1 MRAEASAFLDS
12 LYDGQRTAARYDL
25 TDPERHRWQYTPGTR
40 GGLALKDMEPGQ
52 RDRALALMDSALS
65 ARGAQTARE
74 IMALEPVLKALEE
87 RAGRP
92 GAERR
97 DAEHYWF
104 AVFGDPA
111 GEAPWAWRVGGH
123 HLCLHFTV
131 VAGKAAVTP
140 LFFGATPAGV
150 PAGPEA
156 GRRVLAA
163 EEDLARELLDVLDE
177 TQWAR
182 AIVSTEAPSD
192 IRTGNAVRA
201 EITAV
206 PTGIRFADLD
216 DAQQTRFRALVDH
229 YLGRVDRPPAVD
241 PESLAFAWAGGT
253 EPGQGHYYAVRGTR
267 FLLEY
272 DNTQNDANHIHT
284 VWRDLDRDWGADLL
298 TEHYR
303 RDHAD

>member
-1 MRAEASAFLDS
+1 MRAAATAFLDS
-12 LYDGQRTAARYDL
+12 LYDGQRIVARYDL
-25 TDPERHRWQYTPGTR
+25 ADPERHRWQYTPGPR
-40 GGLALKDMEPGQ
+40 GGLALKDMDPHQ
-52 RDRALALMDSALS
+52 RDRALALMSSGLS
-65 ARGAQTARE
+65 SSGAETARE

-104 AVFGDPA
+104 SVFGDPA
-111 GEAPWAWRVGGH
+111 REEPWAWRVGGH

-131 VAGKAAVTP
+131 VGGEAAVTP
-140 LFFGATPAGV
+140 LFFGANPARV
-150 PAGPEA
+150 PDGPEA

-163 EEDLARELLDVLDE
+163 EEDLARELLDALDE
-177 TQWAR
+177 TQRAR
-182 AIVSTEAPSD
+182 AIVSAEAPSD

-216 DAQQTRFRALVDH
+216 GGQQALFRVLVDH

-241 PESLAFAWAGGT
+241 VESLAFAWAGGT
-253 EPGQGHYYAVRGTR
+253 ERGQGHYYAVRGSR

-272 DNTQNDANHIHT
+272 DNTQNGANHIHT

-298 TEHYR
+298 AEHYR
-303 RDHAD
+303 RDHS